1 MHYLSI
7 NSNQLY
13 RKLVSGLSQ
22 VKVPSKHLDSIDSLR
37 GLSVLAVCLFHFAGR
52 DGFLPDDLIKQFA
65 RNSTGVIQFFVISG
79 FVIPWSMVR
88 GGYRLWDFPR
98 FFLRRMVRLEPPY
111 LVALCSVVV
120 LSVVYA
126 WVKGQPF
133 PPTPGWWSQ
142 VLSHLGYT
150 TRFFGFDWLD
160 DVYWTLAIEFQFYL
174 LIGLTFPLLSQ
185 AHSLTRWAATIVFVL
200 IGLSAF
206 VLPIKVTV
214 LTYTPIFALGI
225 VVFQYR
231 SGLINW
237 RMLWMTLVALTA
249 FIWWMSTAKIAL
261 VAGATA
267 AVIANVDRGWAP
279 LTRLGAVSYS
289 LYLFHATLG
298 GAIIN
303 LGIKHTNTAAGRYL
317 VLVAALTASVVVAIA
332 VYWLVERPA
341 QRLSALIRYRPKNK
355 VAEPILDA
363 PTTLY

>member
-1 MHYLSI
+1 M
-7 NSNQLY
+7 
-13 RKLVSGLSQ
+13 
-22 VKVPSKHLDSIDSLR
+22 
-37 GLSVLAVCLFHFAGR
+37 FHFAGR
-52 DGFLPDDLIKQFA
+52 DSFLPDGMFKELTKEGSLA
-65 RNSTGVIQFFVISG
+65 LLSFFVISG
-79 FVIPWSMVR
+79 FVIPWSMSR
-88 GGYRLWDFPR
+88 GGYRVSDFPR
-98 FFLRRMVRLEPPY
+98 FFIRRLVRLEPPY
-111 LVALCSVVV
+111 LVALSLVVA
-120 LSVVYA
+120 LAVVYA
-126 WVKGQPF
+126 RVKGHPF
-133 PPTPGWWSQ
+133 PPTPDWWPQ

-150 TRFFGFDWLD
+150 TRLFGFDWLD

-174 LIGLTFPLLSQ
+174 LIGIALPLLSQ
-185 AHSLTRWAATIVFVL
+185 SASLPRWAATIVFVM

-249 FIWWMSTAKIAL
+249 FIWWMSSVKIAI

-267 AVIANVDRGWAP
+267 AVISTMDRGWAP
-279 LTRLGAVSYS
+279 LNKLGLISYS

-303 LGIKHTNTAAGRYL
+303 LGIKQTDTAAGRYL
-317 VLVAALTASVVVAIA
+317 VLLVAMTASVIMAIA

-341 QRLSALIRYRPKNK
+341 QRLSVLLRYRSKSEAD
-355 VAEPILDA
+355 VTASHAYFLS
-363 PTTLY
+363 